1 MKLTKELL
9 NKMDLYSTQEGNIAD
24 LSEELM
30 IAMKDNNDWPSNE
43 LTNQFEK
50 ELLSGKMILPKSN
63 IKDYVDNLSEAFLNT
78 FTDEPA
84 ILKLNNV
91 NKDWTNLLHDE
102 SVKEELLGKFKNNFK
117 SNFKFEDE
125 EFAITDS
132 DFFKNEYDFLELKE
146 ICEKVLELNPYNLN
160 KDSYLLYYSANNLIE
175 KGIITKEQY
184 AKLESELNKI
194 LPTKEGFFFGP
205 IDYALSY
212 FLNVKNTLEM
222 LTKILDN
229 ANFENEVYLY
239 HSSW

>member
-63 IKDYVDNLSEAFLNT
+63 IKDYVGNLSEAFLNT

-84 ILKLNNV
+84 IVKLNNAD
-91 NKDWTNLLHDE
+91 KDWTNLLHDKT
-102 SVKEELLGKFKNNFK
+102 VKEELLEKFKNNFK

-132 DFFKNEYDFLELKE
+132 DFFKNEYD
-146 ICEKVLELNPYNLN
+146 
-160 KDSYLLYYSANNLIE
+160 LIAE
-175 KGIITKEQY
+175 V
-184 AKLESELNKI
+184 I
-194 LPTKEGFFFGP
+194 LPK
-205 IDYALSY
+205 
-212 FLNVKNTLEM
+212 LN
-222 LTKILDN
+222 
-229 ANFENEVYLY
+229 
-239 HSSW
+239 

>member
-30 IAMKDNNDWPSNE
+30 MAMKDNNDWPLNE

-63 IKDYVDNLSEAFLNT
+63 IKDYVGNLIEAFLNT

-84 ILKLNNV
+84 IVKLNNAD
-91 NKDWTNLLHDE
+91 KDWTNLLHDKT
-102 SVKEELLGKFKNNFK
+102 VKEELLEKFKNNFK

-132 DFFKNEYDFLELKE
+132 DFFKDEYD
-146 ICEKVLELNPYNLN
+146 
-160 KDSYLLYYSANNLIE
+160 LIAE
-175 KGIITKEQY
+175 V
-184 AKLESELNKI
+184 I
-194 LPTKEGFFFGP
+194 LPK
-205 IDYALSY
+205 
-212 FLNVKNTLEM
+212 LN
-222 LTKILDN
+222 
-229 ANFENEVYLY
+229 
-239 HSSW
+239 

>member
-30 IAMKDNNDWPSNE
+30 IAMKDNNDWPSNK

-63 IKDYVDNLSEAFLNT
+63 IKDYVDNLSEAFLNI

-84 ILKLNNV
+84 IVKLNNV

-132 DFFKNEYDFLELKE
+132 DFFKNEYD
-146 ICEKVLELNPYNLN
+146 
-160 KDSYLLYYSANNLIE
+160 LIAE
-175 KGIITKEQY
+175 V
-184 AKLESELNKI
+184 I
-194 LPTKEGFFFGP
+194 LPK
-205 IDYALSY
+205 
-212 FLNVKNTLEM
+212 LN
-222 LTKILDN
+222 
-229 ANFENEVYLY
+229 
-239 HSSW
+239 

>member
-84 ILKLNNV
+84 IVKLNNV

-117 SNFKFEDE
+117 FEDE

-132 DFFKNEYDFLELKE
+132 DFFKNEYD
-146 ICEKVLELNPYNLN
+146 
-160 KDSYLLYYSANNLIE
+160 LIAE
-175 KGIITKEQY
+175 V
-184 AKLESELNKI
+184 I
-194 LPTKEGFFFGP
+194 LPK
-205 IDYALSY
+205 
-212 FLNVKNTLEM
+212 LN
-222 LTKILDN
+222 
-229 ANFENEVYLY
+229 
-239 HSSW
+239 

>member
-24 LSEELM
+24 LSKELM

-63 IKDYVDNLSEAFLNT
+63 IKDYVDNLNEAFLNT

-84 ILKLNNV
+84 IVKLNNA

-102 SVKEELLGKFKNNFK
+102 PVKEELLGKFKNNFK

-132 DFFKNEYDFLELKE
+132 DFFKNEYD
-146 ICEKVLELNPYNLN
+146 
-160 KDSYLLYYSANNLIE
+160 LIAE
-175 KGIITKEQY
+175 V
-184 AKLESELNKI
+184 I
-194 LPTKEGFFFGP
+194 LPK
-205 IDYALSY
+205 
-212 FLNVKNTLEM
+212 LN
-222 LTKILDN
+222 
-229 ANFENEVYLY
+229 
-239 HSSW
+239 